1 MPRRF
6 VAVNVVLAAV
16 STVLIVYIA
25 RQLLMPTPL
34 PVGGRRAAAA
44 TTVVPASV
52 EAPRPPAAAYSVV
65 AARNLF
71 SPSRTESAMG
81 TTTAAGP
88 APLVRPNLFGI
99 VVRDG
104 GSIAYLE
111 DPVTKRVVGYR
122 VGDKV
127 IGGTVQTIKS
137 DSVVIE
143 RPDGPMDVR
152 LRDPG
157 KPRTAAATGQ
167 PGLPQFGGIP
177 QGGFQPGQ
185 PAQPAAALPGVI
197 PPAAATPVVPPQ
209 VAQPQLPQPGQPT
222 PLPGVVAPNLQAP
235 IVPPG
240 ARRPLPPNL
249 LRRLPPGMGNAP
261 QQ

>member
-1 MPRRF
+1 M
-6 VAVNVVLAAV
+6 NVVLAAL
-16 STVLIVYIA
+16 SAVLIAYIV
-25 RQLLMPTPL
+25 RQLVTPTPL
-34 PVGGRRAAAA
+34 PVGGRRAAA
-44 TTVVPASV
+44 TTVVPAAV
-52 EAPRPPAAAYSVV
+52 EAPRLPAGAYSVV

-71 SPSRTESAMG
+71 SPTRTESATG
-81 TTTAAGP
+81 TTTAGA

-127 IGGTVQTIKS
+127 VGGTVQTIKS

-143 RPDGPMDVR
+143 RPEGPLDVR

-157 KPRTAAATGQ
+157 KPRTATAPGQTGV
-167 PGLPQFGGIP
+167 PQLGGMP
-177 QGGFQPGQ
+177 QGGFQPAQ
-185 PAQPAAALPGVI
+185 PAQPAAVLPGVI
-197 PPAAATPVVPPQ
+197 PPAAAPQPLPPQ
-209 VAQPQLPQPGQPT
+209 VAQPQMPQPGQPT
-222 PLPGVVAPNLQAP
+222 PLPGMAAPNTQVP
-235 IVPPG
+235 IVPPAG

-249 LRRLPPGMGNAP
+249 LRRLPPATGDAP

>member
-6 VAVNVVLAAV
+6 VAVNVVLAAL
-16 STVLIVYIA
+16 SAVLIAYIV
-25 RQLLMPTPL
+25 RQLMTPTPL
-34 PVGGRRAAAA
+34 PAGGRRAAA
-44 TTVVPASV
+44 TTVAPATS
-52 EAPRPPAAAYSVV
+52 EMPRPPAGAYTVV

-71 SPSRTESAMG
+71 SPTRTESPTSA
-81 TTTAAGP
+81 TTAAA

-99 VVRDG
+99 VVRES

-127 IGGTVQTIKS
+127 VGGTVQTIKA
-137 DSVVIE
+137 DSVVIV
-143 RPDGPMDVR
+143 RPEGPVDVR

-157 KPRTAAATGQ
+157 KPRTVATPGQ
-167 PGLPQFGGIP
+167 PGAPPLGAMPPGTFAP
-177 QGGFQPGQ
+177 AQPGQ
-185 PAQPAAALPGVI
+185 PAAVLPGVI
-197 PPAAATPVVPPQ
+197 PPAASPPALPPQ
-209 VAQPQLPQPGQPT
+209 VAQPQVPQPVPQPGVIP
-222 PLPGVVAPNLQAP
+222 PGTQSPM
-235 IVPPG
+235 IVPPAG

-249 LRRLPPGMGNAP
+249 LRRLPPGTGDAP

>member
-6 VAVNVVLAAV
+6 VAVNVVLAAL
-16 STVLIVYIA
+16 SAVLIVYIV
-25 RQLLMPTPL
+25 RQLLTPTPL
-34 PVGGRRAAAA
+34 PVGGRRAAA
-44 TTVVPASV
+44 TTVAPTPV
-52 EAPRPPAAAYSVV
+52 ETPRPPAAAYSVV

-71 SPSRTESAMG
+71 SPTRTESAMA
-81 TTTAAGP
+81 TTTAGA

-111 DPVTKRVVGYR
+111 DPLTKRVVGYR

-127 IGGTVQTIKS
+127 VGGTVQTIKS

-143 RPDGPMDVR
+143 RPEGPMDVR

-157 KPRTAAATGQ
+157 KPRTAAGPSQ
-167 PGLPQFGGIP
+167 PGLPQFGGMP
-177 QGGFQPGQ
+177 PGGFQPGQ
-185 PAQPAAALPGVI
+185 PAQPAAVLPGVI
-197 PPAAATPVVPPQ
+197 PPAAAPQPLPPQ
-209 VAQPQLPQPGQPT
+209 MAQPQLPQPGQPT
-222 PLPGVVAPNLQAP
+222 PLPGVAAPPNTQVP
-235 IVPPG
+235 IVPPAG

-249 LRRLPPGMGNAP
+249 LRRLPSGTGDAP

>member
-6 VAVNVVLAAV
+6 VALNVVLAAL
-16 STVLIVYIA
+16 SAVLIAYIV
-25 RQLLMPTPL
+25 RQLVAPTPL
-34 PVGGRRAAAA
+34 PVGGRRAAA
-44 TTVVPASV
+44 TTVVPPAV
-52 EAPRPPAAAYSVV
+52 ETPRAPAGSYTVV

-71 SPSRTESAMG
+71 NPSRSESASG
-81 TTTAAGP
+81 TTTATA

-143 RPDGPMDVR
+143 RPEGPLDVR

-157 KPRTAAATGQ
+157 KPRATATPGPSGVPQLGMPQGTFQPPQ
-167 PGLPQFGGIP
+167 PG
-177 QGGFQPGQ
+177 
-185 PAQPAAALPGVI
+185 AAVLPGVI
-197 PPAAATPVVPPQ
+197 PPAAS
-209 VAQPQLPQPGQPT
+209 AQPQPPTIPPPTSQPQFGQQPGMSAPGT
-222 PLPGVVAPNLQAP
+222 PAP
-235 IVPPG
+235 IVPPAG
-240 ARRPLPPNL
+240 QRRPLPPNL
-249 LRRLPPGMGNAP
+249 LRRMPPGTGNAP

>member
-6 VAVNVVLAAV
+6 VAINVVLAAL
-16 STVLIVYIA
+16 SAVLIAYIV
-25 RQLLMPTPL
+25 RQLLTPTPL

-44 TTVVPASV
+44 TVVPANV
-52 EAPRPPAAAYSVV
+52 ETPRPPAGAYSVV

-81 TTTAAGP
+81 TTTASAT
-88 APLVRPNLFGI
+88 PLARPNLFGI
-99 VVRDG
+99 VVREG

-122 VGDKV
+122 VGDKL

-137 DSVVIE
+137 DSVVID

-157 KPRTAAATGQ
+157 KPRTAAAPGQ
-167 PGLPQFGGIP
+167 PGMPQFGGMAP
-177 QGGFQPGQ
+177 GGFQPAQ

-197 PPAAATPVVPPQ
+197 PPAAAPQPLPPQ

-222 PLPGVVAPNLQAP
+222 PLPGVVGPNTQAP
-235 IVPPG
+235 IVPPAG
-240 ARRPLPPNL
+240 SRRPLPPNL
-249 LRRLPPGMGNAP
+249 LRRLPPGTGDAP
-261 QQ
+261 RQ